1 MLRKMIM
8 AAGVAAMLLGSV
20 LMPAASTST
29 QAGTC
34 ATTYNCNCVLYV
46 RCRWVPSLP
55 TGLTTKASKI
65 AIINSYTPSVGA
77 VAIMTVGTYGH
88 VAYVTAVK
96 KDARGN
102 VVSITV
108 DEANYSSCKVGQRT
122 NSPSAMK
129 VAGYYV
135 PGAKRQ

>member
-1 MLRKMIM
+1 MLRKMIL
-8 AAGVAAMLLGSV
+8 AAGVVAMLTGAV
-20 LMPAASTST
+20 LMPAASVTAQTS
-29 QAGTC
+29 TC
-34 ATTYNCNCVLYV
+34 ATAHKCNCVLYV

-96 KDARGN
+96 RDARGN

-122 NSPSAMK
+122 GSPSSMK

-135 PGAKRQ
+135 PRGRR

>member
-1 MLRKMIM
+1 MLRKMIL
-8 AAGVAAMLLGSV
+8 AASVVALLTSSV
-20 LMPAASTST
+20 LMPVASTT
-29 QAGTC
+29 QAATC
-34 ATTYNCNCVLYV
+34 ATTHKCNCVLYV

-65 AIINSYTPSVGA
+65 AIINSYTPSVGS

-108 DEANYSSCKVGQRT
+108 DEANYSSCRVGQRAG
-122 NSPSAMK
+122 SPSSMK
-129 VAGYYV
+129 VAGYYK
-135 PGAKRQ
+135 PGVKRS

>member
-1 MLRKMIM
+1 MLRKMIL
-8 AAGVAAMLLGSV
+8 AAGVAAMLFGAI
-20 LMPAASTST
+20 LMPAASAGT
-29 QAGTC
+29 QAATC
-34 ATTYNCNCVLYV
+34 ATSYACNCVLYV

-96 KDARGN
+96 RDSRGN
-102 VVSITV
+102 VVSITI

-122 NSPSAMK
+122 GSPSSMK

-135 PGAKRQ
+135 PGVKK